1 MASISASW
9 GTTPVTP
16 DGTPDHT
23 MATLLGLDFGLKH
36 IGVAVG
42 QTITCSARPVTT
54 ISATDGRPDWVACDA
69 LIREWQPERLIVGLP
84 LNMDDTLSDMA
95 KRAQRFAN
103 RLNARYKLPVEMR
116 DERLTTVDARSSS
129 DDPDLRHAIA
139 AQLILEAWLEDPAN
153 QRR

>member
-1 MASISASW
+1 
-9 GTTPVTP
+9 
-16 DGTPDHT
+16 

-54 ISATDGRPDWVACDA
+54 VGAKDGRPDWVAFDA

-116 DERLTTVDARSSS
+116 DERLTSQDARSRS
-129 DDPDLRHAIA
+129 DDTDLRHAIA
-139 AQLILEAWLEDPAN
+139 AQLILEAWLEDPTN

>member
-1 MASISASW
+1 
-9 GTTPVTP
+9 
-16 DGTPDHT
+16 

-42 QTITCSARPVTT
+42 QTITRSATPLTT
-54 ISATDGRPDWVACDA
+54 VAATDGRPNWNAFDA
-69 LIREWQPERLIVGLP
+69 LVREWQPERLVVGLP

-103 RLNARYKLPVEMR
+103 RLNARYRLPVELR
-116 DERLTTVDARSSS
+116 DERLTSFDARSRS
-129 DDPDLRHAIA
+129 DDPDARHAIA
-139 AQLILEAWLEDPAN
+139 AQLILEAWLEDAEA

>member
-1 MASISASW
+1 
-9 GTTPVTP
+9 
-16 DGTPDHT
+16 

-42 QTITCSARPVTT
+42 QTITRSATPLTT
-54 ISATDGRPDWVACDA
+54 VGATDGRPDWVAFDA

-84 LNMDDTLSDMA
+84 LNMDDTISDMA

-103 RLNARYKLPVEMR
+103 RLNARYRLPVEMR
-116 DERLTTVDARSSS
+116 DERLTSQEARLRS

-139 AQLILEAWLEDPAN
+139 AQLILEAWLEDS
-153 QRR
+153 QT

>member
-1 MASISASW
+1 
-9 GTTPVTP
+9 
-16 DGTPDHT
+16 

-42 QTITCSARPVTT
+42 QTITR
-54 ISATDGRPDWVACDA
+54 SATPMTTVGAVDGRPDWTTLDA

-103 RLNARYKLPVEMR
+103 RLNARYGLPVEMR
-116 DERLTTVDARSSS
+116 DERLTSQEARSLS
-129 DDPDLRHAIA
+129 DDPDARHAIA
-139 AQLILEAWLEDPAN
+139 AQLILAAWLEDS
-153 QRR
+153 